1 MQSCMYTPITYVIT
15 NNNDCIICAFQHFDE
30 NPYFENKTISKEFH
44 LNDTGEPSSKA
55 TTIQWKAGKVS

>member
-1 MQSCMYTPITYVIT
+1 ML
-15 NNNDCIICAFQHFDE
+15 QHFDE

-55 TTIQWKAGKVS
+55 TPIQWKAGKVSSHLNLNDKTLVL